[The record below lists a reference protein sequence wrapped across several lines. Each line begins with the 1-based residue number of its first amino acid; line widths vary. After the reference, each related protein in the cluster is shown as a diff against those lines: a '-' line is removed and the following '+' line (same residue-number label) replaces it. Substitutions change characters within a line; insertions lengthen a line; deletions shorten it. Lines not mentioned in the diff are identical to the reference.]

1 RDRFERFRQR
11 CLHARRRHGCPDS
24 ECSGD
29 GFAPVARHAA
39 RSHRMSERIRV
50 LVVDDSALMRKLIPA
65 ILERDS
71 SIEVVGTAMDGAF
84 ALRKIEE
91 LEPDV
96 VTLDLEMPRMD
107 GLEMLRLI
115 MRSAPLP
122 VILFSTHSKEGGYAT
137 LKALALGAV
146 DFLAKPK
153 DAAAGHLEEIADRL
167 IAKIKVA
174 KHAAKRKLPPVTVK
188 EELPKL
194 AKASHPALAPRRVI
208 AIGISTGGPNALQ
221 FMLSQ
226 IPSDFLS
233 TILVVQHMPEGFTE
247 MFAKRLDECCPLE
260 VHEARSGDL
269 LLAGRVLI
277 CPGNRHI
284 MVRRM
289 PRGDMAV
296 LSDGPPV
303 NGHRPSADV
312 LFHSVSQEFGLTAVG
327 VLMTGMGD
335 DGAEGLG
342 AIKAAGGMTIA
353 QSEDTCVVSG
363 MPHAAIIKGYANK
376 IIPLEG
382 VAAFLMSNYGAERN
396 PADKLEKND
405 KYDKNEKVEGTPV
418 SSQRS

>member
-1 RDRFERFRQR
+1 
-11 CLHARRRHGCPDS
+11 
-24 ECSGD
+24 
-29 GFAPVARHAA
+29 
-39 RSHRMSERIRV
+39 MSERIRV

-65 ILERDS
+65 ILARDS

-84 ALRKIEE
+84 ALKKIEE
-91 LEPDV
+91 LQPDV

-107 GLEMLRLI
+107 GMEMLRLI
-115 MRSAPLP
+115 MRRAPLP

-137 LKALALGAV
+137 LKALAMGAV

-153 DAAAGHLEEIADRL
+153 DAAAGHLENIADQL

-174 KHAAKRKLPPVTVK
+174 KRAVGRKLPPAVVGEDLHPPKKGNRAT
-188 EELPKL
+188 LP
-194 AKASHPALAPRRVI
+194 PRRVI

-221 FMLSQ
+221 FVLSQ
-226 IPSDFLS
+226 IPADFLS

-247 MFAKRLDECCPLE
+247 MFAKRLDECCALE

-277 CPGNRHI
+277 CPGNRHM

-289 PRGDMAV
+289 PRGDMAI

-312 LFHSVSQEFGLTAVG
+312 LFHSVAQEFGLTSVG
-327 VLMTGMGD
+327 ILMTGMGD

-342 AIKAAGGMTIA
+342 AVKAAGGMTVA

-363 MPHAAIIKGYANK
+363 MPRAAIVKGYANK
-376 IIPLEG
+376 IIPLDG
-382 VAAFLMSNYGAERN
+382 LGAYLVNNYGVERSATGRR
-396 PADKLEKND
+396 P
-405 KYDKNEKVEGTPV
+405 
-418 SSQRS
+418 

>member
-1 RDRFERFRQR
+1 
-11 CLHARRRHGCPDS
+11 
-24 ECSGD
+24 
-29 GFAPVARHAA
+29 
-39 RSHRMSERIRV
+39 MSERIRV

-65 ILERDS
+65 ILARDS

-84 ALRKIEE
+84 ALKKIQE
-91 LEPDV
+91 LQPDV

-107 GLEMLRLI
+107 GLEMLHLI

-122 VILFSTHSKEGGYAT
+122 IILFSTHSKEGGYAT

-146 DFLAKPK
+146 DFLQKPK
-153 DAAAGHLEEIADRL
+153 DAAAGHLEEIADQL

-174 KHAAKRKLPPVTVK
+174 KWAAKRKLPPVTVK
-188 EELPKL
+188 EEPPSATKGTRAPLP
-194 AKASHPALAPRRVI
+194 PRRVI
-208 AIGISTGGPNALQ
+208 AVGISTGGPNALQ
-221 FMLSQ
+221 YMLSQ

-277 CPGNRHI
+277 CTGNRHM

-289 PRGDMAV
+289 PRGDMLV

-312 LFHSVSQEFGLTAVG
+312 LFHSVAQEFSLMAVG
-327 VLMTGMGD
+327 VLMTGMGE

-353 QSEDTCVVSG
+353 QSEESCVVSG
-363 MPHAAIIKGYANK
+363 MPRAAILKGYANK
-376 IIPLEG
+376 VIPLEG
-382 VAAFLMSNYGAERN
+382 LGTFLANHYGVERD
-396 PADKLEKND
+396 PG
-405 KYDKNEKVEGTPV
+405 EKVEKDEKSEKPERTPV
-418 SSQRS
+418 PSHRS

>member
-1 RDRFERFRQR
+1 
-11 CLHARRRHGCPDS
+11 
-24 ECSGD
+24 
-29 GFAPVARHAA
+29 
-39 RSHRMSERIRV
+39 MSDRIRV

-65 ILERDS
+65 ILARES

-84 ALRKIEE
+84 ALKKIEE
-91 LEPDV
+91 LQPDV

-107 GLEMLRLI
+107 GMETLRMI
-115 MRSAPLP
+115 MKRAPLP

-137 LKALALGAV
+137 FKALALGAV

-153 DAAAGHLEEIADRL
+153 DAAAGHLEEIADQL

-174 KHAAKRKLPPVTVK
+174 KRAVGKKLPPAVVV
-188 EELPKL
+188 EDAFGPK
-194 AKASHPALAPRRVI
+194 KAARPALPPPRRVI

-221 FMLSQ
+221 FVLSQ
-226 IPSDFLS
+226 IPADFLS

-247 MFAKRLDECCPLE
+247 MFAKRLDECCPME

-277 CPGNRHI
+277 CPGNRHM

-289 PRGDMAV
+289 PRGDMV
-296 LSDGPPV
+296 ILSDGPPV

-312 LFHSVSQEFGLTAVG
+312 LFHSVAQEFALTSVG

-363 MPHAAIIKGYANK
+363 MPRAAILKGYANK
-376 IIPLEG
+376 IIPLDGLGSFLVNQYG
-382 VAAFLMSNYGAERN
+382 VERN
-396 PADKLEKND
+396 SAEKIE
-405 KYDKNEKVEGTPV
+405 KNEKHEKHEKNEKHEKIERTPV

>member
-1 RDRFERFRQR
+1 
-11 CLHARRRHGCPDS
+11 
-24 ECSGD
+24 
-29 GFAPVARHAA
+29 
-39 RSHRMSERIRV
+39 MSERIRV

-65 ILERDS
+65 ILARES
-71 SIEVVGTAMDGAF
+71 AIEVVGTAMDGAF
-84 ALRKIEE
+84 ALKKIEE
-91 LEPDV
+91 LQPDV
-96 VTLDLEMPRMD
+96 VTLDLDMPRMD
-107 GLEMLRLI
+107 GMETLRLI
-115 MRSAPLP
+115 MRRAPLP

-153 DAAAGHLEEIADRL
+153 DAAAGHLEQIADQL

-174 KHAAKRKLPPVTVK
+174 KRAVGRKLPAAVL
-188 EELPKL
+188 EEKPAPKKGTRASLP
-194 AKASHPALAPRRVI
+194 PRRII

-221 FMLSQ
+221 FVLSQ
-226 IPSDFLS
+226 IPADFQS
-233 TILVVQHMPEGFTE
+233 TIIVVQHMPKGFTE
-247 MFAKRLDECCPLE
+247 MFAKRLDECCAME
-260 VHEARSGDL
+260 IQEARSGDL

-376 IIPLEG
+376 IIPLDG
-382 VAAFLMSNYGAERN
+382 VAAFLMSNYGSERN
-396 PADKLEKND
+396 PSEKFE
-405 KYDKNEKVEGTPV
+405 KHDKNEKIKRTPV

>member
-1 RDRFERFRQR
+1 
-11 CLHARRRHGCPDS
+11 
-24 ECSGD
+24 
-29 GFAPVARHAA
+29 
-39 RSHRMSERIRV
+39 MSERIRV

-65 ILERDS
+65 ILARDS

-84 ALRKIEE
+84 ALKKIEE
-91 LEPDV
+91 LQPDV

-115 MRSAPLP
+115 MRRAPLP
-122 VILFSTHSKEGGYAT
+122 IILFSTHSKKGGYAT

-153 DAAAGHLEEIADRL
+153 DAAAGHLEEIADQL

-174 KHAAKRKLPPVTVK
+174 KRAAKRKLPPVTVK
-188 EELPKL
+188 EELPKV
-194 AKASHPALAPRRVI
+194 AKGSRPTLAPRRVI
-208 AIGISTGGPNALQ
+208 AVGISTGGPNALQ
-221 FMLSQ
+221 YVLSQ

-233 TILVVQHMPEGFTE
+233 AIVVVQHMPEGFTE

-260 VHEARSGDL
+260 VQEARSGDL

-277 CPGNRHI
+277 CPGNRHM

-289 PRGDMAV
+289 PRGDMVV

-312 LFHSVSQEFGLTAVG
+312 LFHSVAQEFSLMSVG
-327 VLMTGMGD
+327 VLMTGMGE

-363 MPHAAIIKGYANK
+363 MPRAAILKGYANK
-376 IIPLEG
+376 VIPLEG
-382 VAAFLMSNYGAERN
+382 LGTFLANHYGAERN
-396 PADKLEKND
+396 SAEKD
-405 KYDKNEKVEGTPV
+405 LGEKAEKDEKPERTPV
-418 SSQRS
+418 SSHRS